1 MEKCI
6 IAAVASDGAIGKGN
20 DLLWHISQDLR
31 NFKVVTG
38 QSPIIMGRK
47 TFESLGSR
55 PLPGRRN
62 IVISPS
68 LAEKTDRINVPELER
83 YPDFADVV
91 STLADAYALAE
102 QTLTSENLGP
112 SVEQTYKGDNASVP
126 TEQAIISDGA
136 YALAEN
142 NSAVQ
147 RCFVIGGAMVYAD
160 AIAGVDRLFIT
171 HIDATV
177 PSADR
182 FFPEISP
189 LIWTKVS
196 ESETFTDP
204 KSGVK
209 FRFAEYIKTVADSPK
224 TL

>member
-31 NFKVVTG
+31 NFKAVTG

-68 LAEKTDRINVPELER
+68 LAETTDRITVPGIER

-91 STLADAYALAE
+91 STLDDAYVLAE
-102 QTLTSENLGP
+102 QS
-112 SVEQTYKGDNASVP
+112 
-126 TEQAIISDGA
+126 SDR
-136 YALAEN
+136 
-142 NSAVQ
+142 

-204 KSGVK
+204 KSGVQ
-209 FRFAEYIKTVADSPK
+209 FRFAEYVKTDC
-224 TL
+224 

>member
-31 NFKVVTG
+31 NFKAVTG

-62 IVISPS
+62 IVISPG
-68 LAEKTDRINVPELER
+68 LAQTTDRITVPGIER

-91 STLADAYALAE
+91 STLADAYSLAE
-102 QTLTSENLGP
+102 QSL
-112 SVEQTYKGDNASVP
+112 ASTDVDLAEHSYAVTDADSLAAHSYASTDAFAL
-126 TEQAIISDGA
+126 TEQSP
-136 YALAEN
+136 ER
-142 NSAVQ
+142 

-160 AIAGVDRLFIT
+160 AITGVDRLFIT

-189 LIWTKVS
+189 LVWTKVS

-204 KSGVK
+204 KSGVH
-209 FRFAEYIKTVADSPK
+209 FRFAEYVKIAVPAIEA
-224 TL
+224 L

>member
-31 NFKVVTG
+31 NFKAVTG

-68 LAEKTDRINVPELER
+68 LAEATDRITVPGIER

-102 QTLTSENLGP
+102 QSYV
-112 SVEQTYKGDNASVP
+112 SA
-126 TEQAIISDGA
+126 DGN
-136 YALAEN
+136 LAEKN
-142 NSAVQ
+142 PTDVSRSVNGESINEYSLSNRECGSSDR

-204 KSGVK
+204 KSGVQ
-209 FRFAEYIKTVADSPK
+209 FRFAEYVKTDC
-224 TL
+224 

>member
-31 NFKVVTG
+31 NFKAVTG

-68 LAEKTDRINVPELER
+68 LAETTDRITVPGIER

-102 QTLTSENLGP
+102 QQSASADDNLVGKNPTDVIRSVNGESINEYSLSE
-112 SVEQTYKGDNASVP
+112 
-126 TEQAIISDGA
+126 
-136 YALAEN
+136 
-142 NSAVQ
+142 Q

-204 KSGVK
+204 KSGVR
-209 FRFAEYIKTVADSPK
+209 FRFAEYVKTDC
-224 TL
+224 